1 MVLRHPRKGILG
13 VKTISIILGVMA
25 LFLLLAIHVLPASKS
40 LAPRTADVS
49 LCESVPAPIPLIIF
63 WLTGVTTVG
72 LGRTMLRRLHVG
84 QTLVSRSRNHPG
96 ESLCNRAVLLGAGP
110 QASRI
115 IRGTSED
122 PQPRYDIIGI
132 LDDCRP
138 QGTYIDEIPVIGPMS
153 TLTRLLA
160 ERAVDKVI
168 VADASIDGFRDYV
181 IECRRQKLR
190 VKVVPGLEDFLLR
203 RAPCAENRG
212 GYQDREDQ
220 QVR

>member
-1 MVLRHPRKGILG
+1 MKRILG
-13 VKTISIILGVMA
+13 VKTINIILGVMA
-25 LFLLLAIHVLPASKS
+25 LFLLLAIYPLPPGKS
-40 LAPRTADVS
+40 NAPRATDVS

-72 LGRTMLRRLHVG
+72 LGRTMLRRLNAG
-84 QTLVSRSRNHPG
+84 QTLVSQSRNHPG
-96 ESLCNRAVLLGAGP
+96 ESLCNRVVLLGAGP

-115 IRGTSED
+115 IRGISED
-122 PQPRYDIIGI
+122 PQLRYDIIGI

-138 QGTYIDEIPVIGPMS
+138 QGTCIDEIPVIGPIS

-160 ERAVDKVI
+160 EHAVDKVI
-168 VADASIDGFRDYV
+168 MADASIDEIRDYV

-190 VKVVPGLEDFLLR
+190 VKVVPGLEDSLLR

-212 GYQDREDQ
+212 GCQDREDQ
-220 QVR
+220 QAH